1 MIPSLK
7 TSVSRTQVWVKVFQ
21 FHAAISIWVYLRLP
35 EKWSIIFQDRINRV
49 NIVRLTNLVPK
60 STVDSTLREL
70 WVKQRNFVFLIFF
83 QSTDVSKGRSH
94 SCRTSIARNKP
105 YLQFYFLICSDITSP
120 FLDFSWTLS
129 GSATKFRL
137 WYRRFYALTHWAW
150 SFLVLYW
157 LRNSSC
163 FLTLSCT
170 GFRTYLCIVLII
182 ST

>member
-1 MIPSLK
+1 MPKS
-7 TSVSRTQVWVKVFQ
+7 TSQCNSVTKLILGAEVHRLVPELFRAEVTRAE
-21 FHAAISIWVYLRLP
+21 HRLP
-35 EKWSIIFQDRINRV
+35 RINRV
-49 NIVRLTNLVPK
+49 NIVRHMNLVPK
-60 STVDSTLREL
+60 STVDSTLRGFR
-70 WVKQRNFVFLIFF
+70 VKQRNFVFLIFF

-94 SCRTSIARNKP
+94 SCRTSIAKNKP

-129 GSATKFRL
+129 GSATKFRR

-163 FLTLSCT
+163 FFTLSCT